1 MPFNSL
7 DDLRAACTSLPA
19 GDEAAATAALARQD
33 TLTKPQG
40 SLGRLEEVAAWL
52 ARWQGRPMPRLDK
65 VQVVVFAGSH
75 GVTAQGVSAFPV
87 RGDAPDGGEFRRRWR
102 GDQPAGP
109 PGGCGALGGAAGGRA
124 ADRATS
130 RRRRPWTRPSSS
142 ALCRL
147 ATRRLRRTPTSLCFG
162 EMGIGNTTAASAIAA
177 ALFGG
182 EPANWVGRGTG
193 VDDAGLKRKAAAIEM
208 GWRDIGAALGDPL
221 QAAAALGGREL
232 AAIMGA
238 TLAARHRNVPV
249 LLDGFVCT
257 AAAAPLLKLDPT
269 GLAHA
274 MAAHVSAE
282 AGHRALLAALGL
294 KPLLDLGM
302 RLGEGSG
309 ACPGDQR
316 RARRARLPRRHGE
329 LRGSRCFGGVKK
341 GPSGVERFQRAHD
354 AAQFCKALQPADA
367 GIAGIHLLA
376 DVVDDDVA
384 VVRPHREAASRHSPR
399 PCGGVP
405 RQAAPRRPRPCR
417 CRPRDARPR
426 GTSRPA
432 PWSRCADARSECRT
446 RNASPSR
453 AGRSWRS
460 LRRSRCK
467 G

>member
-19 GDEAAATAALARQD
+19 GNEAAATAALARQD

-40 SLGRLEEVAAWL
+40 SLGRLEEIAAWL

-75 GVTAQGVSAFPV
+75 GVTAQGVSAFPAEV
-87 RGDAPDGGEFRRRWR
+87 THQMVGNFA
-102 GDQPAGP
+102 A
-109 PGGCGALGGAAGGRA
+109 GGAAINQLARQTGATLSVVPLEVGRPTADFTQAPAMDEAEFLSAVSVGYA
-124 ADRATS
+124 A
-130 RRRRPWTRPSSS
+130 
-142 ALCRL
+142 L
-147 ATRRLRRTPTSLCFG
+147 APDVDLACFG

-182 EPANWVGRGTG
+182 EPAKWVGRGTG
-193 VDDAGLKRKAAAIEM
+193 VDEAGLKRKATAIEK
-208 GWRDIGAALGDPL
+208 GLARNQAALGDPL
-221 QAAAALGGREL
+221 KTAAALGGREL

-269 GLAHA
+269 GLSHV

-309 ACPGDQR
+309 A
-316 RARRARLPRRHGE
+316 
-329 LRGSRCFGGVKK
+329 
-341 GPSGVERFQRAHD
+341 
-354 AAQFCKALQPADA
+354 ALA
-367 GIAGIHLLA
+367 IN
-376 DVVDDDVA
+376 
-384 VVRPHREAASRHSPR
+384 VVRGALACHAGMASFAEA
-399 PCGGVP
+399 GV
-405 RQAAPRRPRPCR
+405 
-417 CRPRDARPR
+417 
-426 GTSRPA
+426 
-432 PWSRCADARSECRT
+432 SE
-446 RNASPSR
+446 
-453 AGRSWRS
+453 G
-460 LRRSRCK
+460 
-467 G
+467 